1 MQSKWRNHYQENK
14 TLFLILA
21 IGLFLVELE
30 IFAMASM
37 SSGRHSYVQVLDAK
51 SDVIYEVKSAKLD
64 SREKAAFEKTFGPLS
79 NYRVTVVTK
88 QHPFPLRP
96 WFAAAVGL
104 PIGAVLLFGFFVK
117 AYEALFFGGEGQQG
131 QHAGADAAD
140 AGDAASDRLDRLLNR
155 VGRMNIFAIG
165 GFVLLFALGL
175 WAVPH
180 LLAEFGRNG
189 VAIITRYK
197 WVALGIVG
205 VFLGLVV
212 WIIFLRYLLAR
223 KAIETQA
230 DVEKYRLQ
238 LELIGNRQPLPQIE
252 GSGAPQLPQPRKNPS
267 TSVQTDEDGR
277 PSQSRS
283 N

>member
-1 MQSKWRNHYQENK
+1 MGMQSKWRNHFQENK

-37 SSGRHSYVQVLDAK
+37 SSGRHSYVQVLDAQ
-51 SDVIYEVKSAKLD
+51 SNVIYEVKSARLD

-79 NYRVTVVTK
+79 NFRVTVVTK

-117 AYEALFFGGEGQQG
+117 AYEALFFSGEGQSAG
-131 QHAGADAAD
+131 GDTAAAGA
-140 AGDAASDRLDRLLNR
+140 AASDRLDRLLNR

-205 VFLGLVV
+205 VFLGLVI

-238 LELIGNRQPLPQIE
+238 LELMGDRQALAQIE
-252 GSGAPQLPQPRKNPS
+252 GSGLPQLPQPRQNPS
-267 TSVQTDEDGR
+267 APSQTDEDGR

>member
-1 MQSKWRNHYQENK
+1 MQSKWRNHFQENK

-37 SSGRHSYVQVLDAK
+37 ASGRHSYVQVLDPQ
-51 SDVIYEVKSAKLD
+51 SNVIYEVKSAKLD

-79 NYRVTVVTK
+79 NFRVTVVTK
-88 QHPFPLRP
+88 QHPFPFRP
-96 WFAAAVGL
+96 WFAAAAGL

-117 AYEALFFGGEGQQG
+117 AYEALFFSGEGQG
-131 QHAGADAAD
+131 RRAGADAAA
-140 AGDAASDRLDRLLNR
+140 AGDVSSDRLDRLLNR

-165 GFVLLFALGL
+165 AFVLLFALGL

-189 VAIITRYK
+189 VAIIIRFK
-197 WVALGIVG
+197 WVALGIAG
-205 VFLGLVV
+205 IFLGLVV

-223 KAIETQA
+223 KAIETQG

-238 LELIGNRQPLPQIE
+238 LELMGGHRPLPQIE
-252 GSGAPQLPQPRKNPS
+252 GGGAPQLPQPRRTPS
-267 TSVQTDEDGR
+267 DPDRINEDGR
-277 PSQSRS
+277 PPQSTS

>member
-1 MQSKWRNHYQENK
+1 MGMQSKWRNHFQENK

-37 SSGRHSYVQVLDAK
+37 SSGRHSYVQVLDAQ
-51 SDVIYEVKSAKLD
+51 SNVIYEVKSARLD

-79 NYRVTVVTK
+79 NFRVTVVTK

-117 AYEALFFGGEGQQG
+117 AYEALFFSGEGRS
-131 QHAGADAAD
+131 AGGDAAV

-197 WVALGIVG
+197 WVALGMAGI
-205 VFLGLVV
+205 FLGLVV

-238 LELIGNRQPLPQIE
+238 LELMGDRSATPQLTA
-252 GSGAPQLPQPRKNPS
+252 SGAPRLSLPQETITDPPSAEKDGPS
-267 TSVQTDEDGR
+267 TQ
-277 PSQSRS
+277 
-283 N
+283 

>member
-1 MQSKWRNHYQENK
+1 MQSKWRNHFQENK

-37 SSGRHSYVQVLDAK
+37 ASGRHSYVQVLDAQ
-51 SDVIYEVKSAKLD
+51 SNVIYEVKSARLD

-79 NYRVTVVTK
+79 NFRVTVVTK
-88 QHPFPLRP
+88 QRPFPFRP
-96 WFAAAVGL
+96 WFAAAAGL

-117 AYEALFFGGEGQQG
+117 AYEALFFGGESRP
-131 QHAGADAAD
+131 AGADATA
-140 AGDAASDRLDRLLNR
+140 AGDAPSDRLDRLLNR

-165 GFVLLFALGL
+165 AFVLLFALGL

-189 VAIITRYK
+189 VAVITRFK

-205 VFLGLVV
+205 IFLGLVV

-238 LELIGNRQPLPQIE
+238 LELMGGQHPLPRIE
-252 GSGAPQLPQPRKNPS
+252 GGGAPRLPQPRRTP
-267 TSVQTDEDGR
+267 TDPDQTNEDGR
-277 PSQSRS
+277 PPQPRS

>member
-1 MQSKWRNHYQENK
+1 VGMQSKWRNHFQENK

-37 SSGRHSYVQVLDAK
+37 ASGRHSYVQVMDAQ
-51 SDVIYEVKSAKLD
+51 SNVIYEVKSARLD

-79 NYRVTVVTK
+79 NFRVTVVTK

-117 AYEALFFGGEGQQG
+117 AYEALFFSGDGQG
-131 QHAGADAAD
+131 QRARADTVA

-238 LELIGNRQPLPQIE
+238 LELMGGRSDNPQLTA
-252 GSGAPQLPQPRKNPS
+252 SGAPRLSLPQKTMTDPPHADKDTPS
-267 TSVQTDEDGR
+267 PQ
-277 PSQSRS
+277 
-283 N
+283 